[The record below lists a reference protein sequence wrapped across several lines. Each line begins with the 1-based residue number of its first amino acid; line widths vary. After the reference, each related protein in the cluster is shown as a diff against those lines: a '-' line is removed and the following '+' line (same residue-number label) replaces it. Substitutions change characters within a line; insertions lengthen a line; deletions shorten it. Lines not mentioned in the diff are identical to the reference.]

1 MFASSV
7 NGELNDDA
15 QAAKGK
21 SVDRSILL
29 YRLEEGRLCIR
40 FVQ

>member
-1 MFASSV
+1 
-7 NGELNDDA
+7 L